1 MTPVELAAENARLSA
16 EVQRLSFALGNLS
29 CTRNHVPPVVQ
40 MQQENERLRAAIVRM
55 AEVLE
60 ACVSAG
66 SGPFETDFGIFREE
80 SAKWARIL
88 RAALAVQP

>member
-1 MTPVELAAENARLSA
+1 MTAAELANENARLSA
-16 EVQRLSFALGNLS
+16 EVRRLSFALGNLS
-29 CTRNHVPPVVQ
+29 CTRNHVPPVMQ
-40 MQQENERLRAAIVRM
+40 MQQENERLRAVVVRM

-66 SGPFETDFGIFREE
+66 SGPLATDFGIFREE

-88 RAALAVQP
+88 RAALEVQP

>member
-1 MTPVELAAENARLSA
+1 MTAAELTAENVRLTA

-40 MQQENERLRAAIVRM
+40 MQQKNERLRAAVVHM

-60 ACVSAG
+60 ASA
-66 SGPFETDFGIFREE
+66 SAELGIFAEE
-80 SAKWARIL
+80 SRKWARIL
-88 RAALAVQP
+88 RAALVEEQP